1 MKILVTGGTGFV
13 GSHLIKEL
21 LKEKENTVYALIR
34 DRKKLDSFN
43 FKEEITVIAGNL
55 FESEAFPADIELVFH
70 LAALTKVISP
80 KEFIHSNHDGTRSL
94 LDKLR
99 PLTKLRKVILLSS
112 VAAAGPNRQSVCL
125 REDMPENPV
134 SLYGKSK
141 LAQEIILREY
151 CPAPYIIIRAPIV
164 FGPGDLDMLAIF
176 RILSKG
182 VLLALGRNERQDSV
196 IYVKDLVRGMIAAAN
211 SRCQNEIFYIANAE
225 PIAWEKFMREASLLM
240 GKKRIQKII
249 VPKILVWLLAELS
262 EMHIRIFKRRAIFN
276 RDKFREMRYP
286 VWTCSVEKSQ
296 NLLHFQPLF
305 PVETALRE
313 TIRWYQEQNLL

>member
-13 GSHLIKEL
+13 GSHLIREL
-21 LKEKENTVYALIR
+21 LAEKENTVYALIR
-34 DRKKLDSFN
+34 DKKKLDFFD
-43 FKEEITVIAGNL
+43 FKEEIQVIAGDL
-55 FESEAFPADIELVFH
+55 FESEAFPADIEWVFH

-80 KEFIHSNHDGTRSL
+80 KEFIHSNHHGTISL
-94 LDKLR
+94 LEKLR
-99 PLTKLRKVILLSS
+99 PLKKLKKVVLLSS
-112 VAAAGPNRQSVCL
+112 VAATGPNRQNVCL

-141 LAQEIILREY
+141 LAQEKIFREH

-164 FGPGDLDMLAIF
+164 FGPGDMDMLAVF
-176 RILSKG
+176 RILNKG
-182 VLLALGRNERQDSV
+182 FLLALGRNERLDSV

-225 PIAWEKFMREASLLM
+225 PIVWEKFMREASLLM

-249 VPKILVWLLAELS
+249 VPKMLVWFLAELS
-262 EMHIRIFKRRAIFN
+262 EMHIRAFKRRTIFN
-276 RDKFREMRYP
+276 RDKFREMRHP
-286 VWTCSVEKSQ
+286 VWTCSVKKSRD
-296 NLLHFQPLF
+296 LLHFQPLF

-313 TIRWYQEQNLL
+313 TIHWYKEQNLL